1 MEISDKTVG
10 QSILGSEG
18 FVTWVQR
25 TFPENR
31 TAREIPAA
39 GKINRYLSKDEV
51 LTAVMEETGG
61 GDVLQ
66 SSGITRQLVMIA
78 LYKYAGLNNR
88 EIGEIFGVDFST
100 VSQGRKR
107 LRDKAQKDMQVQT
120 VVIRVENRLSK
131 IKI

>member
-1 MEISDKTVG
+1 MEISDKMVG
-10 QSILGSEG
+10 QSILGSER
-18 FVTWVQR
+18 FVTWIQR
-25 TFPENR
+25 TFLENR
-31 TAREIPAA
+31 THREIPAVA
-39 GKINRYLSKDEV
+39 KIHRHLSKDEV
-51 LTAVMEETGG
+51 LRAVMEETGG

-88 EIGEIFGVDFST
+88 EIGDLFGVDYFT

-120 VVIRVENRLSK
+120 VVSRVENRLSK
-131 IKI
+131 IKV